1 MRGVCYF
8 QILSIKFSKGVN
20 MEQERNRDYCLSI
33 LKEYTHSDSLLKHA
47 YAVESCVKAYAVKYN
62 QDELFW
68 GNVAL
73 LHDFDYEK
81 HPTEQEHPFVGA
93 GILRQK
99 GFSEEFIRSVLSHAN
114 YSGEPRDTL
123 LKKILYACDELAG
136 FITAVTYVRPSR
148 SIDEVE
154 VKSVQKKMKDKA
166 FARAV
171 SREEIREGAEL
182 LSIPLDEHISFC
194 IEAMKKDKELLGL

>member
-1 MRGVCYF
+1 MD
-8 QILSIKFSKGVN
+8 
-20 MEQERNRDYCLSI
+20 EERNRDYCLSI
-33 LKEYTHSDSLLKHA
+33 LQEYTKSDSLLKHA
-47 YAVESCVKAYAVKYN
+47 YAVESCVKGYAEKYN
-62 QDELFW
+62 EDVEYW
-68 GNVAL
+68 GNIAL

-81 HPTEQEHPFVGA
+81 YPTEQEHPFTGA
-93 GILRQK
+93 AILREK
-99 GFSEEFIRSVLSHAN
+99 GFSEDFVKSILSHAN

-123 LKKILYACDELAG
+123 LKKVLYACDELAG

-171 SREEIREGAEL
+171 SREEISEGAQL
-182 LSIPLDEHISFC
+182 LGIPLDEEHKHSV
-194 IEAMKKDKELLGL
+194 